1 MPNIELVMSLAANR
15 DAHRAQAVRL
25 AETAEADCATSLALR
40 ELVEGDG
47 SAEPPSLEVVLEASL
62 IPSQP
67 LSRSLFVVRHALRR
81 PFCPNG
87 RRCGTSTASKVGSSC
102 FLRPASLPKGGSQG

>member
-1 MPNIELVMSLAANR
+1 MPNIDLVMSLAANR

-40 ELVEGDG
+40 ELVDAAKGDG

-81 PFCPNG
+81 PF
-87 RRCGTSTASKVGSSC
+87 
-102 FLRPASLPKGGSQG
+102 LPE